1 MQLNNERILPV
12 AQPTAWAAL
21 NDDAMLQASIP
32 GCESLTRSAP
42 DTLDAVVT
50 LSVGP
55 VRARFKGRLTL
66 QDIDAPNGYSM
77 AFEGQGG
84 AAGFSKGTA
93 RVRLTPIDAHSTR
106 LSYEAQVQIGG
117 KLAQL
122 GSRVIDGASQKVIGE
137 FFTRFEAQLV
147 AASQPATPA
156 DAAAPTTEAV
166 VAQSWWRTLLR
177 RWLGFLKG
185 RRAA

>member
-1 MQLNNERILPV
+1 MDMTGERRISAPRETV
-12 AQPTAWAAL
+12 WQAL
-21 NDDAMLQASIP
+21 NDPDVLRASIP

-42 DTLDAVVT
+42 DTLDALVT
-50 LSVGP
+50 LAIGP

-66 QDIDAPNGYSM
+66 QDIDAPHGYAM

-93 RVRLTPIDAHSTR
+93 RVRLTAIDAHSTR
-106 LSYEAQVQIGG
+106 LHYEAQVQIGG

-137 FFTRFEAQLV
+137 FFERFEAQLV
-147 AASQPATPA
+147 AQAAPHPAP
-156 DAAAPTTEAV
+156 AAAPSMPPALP
-166 VAQSWWRTLLR
+166 WWRVLWR
-177 RWLGFLKG
+177 RWFGSAA
-185 RRAA
+185 RA

>member
-1 MQLNNERILPV
+1 MQLNNERTLPV
-12 AQPTAWAAL
+12 GQAAAWAAL
-21 NDDAMLQASIP
+21 NDDATLQASIP

-42 DTLDAVVT
+42 DTLDALVT
-50 LSVGP
+50 LAIGP

-66 QDIDAPNGYSM
+66 QDIAAPHGYAM

-93 RVRLTPIDAHSTR
+93 RVRLTAIDAHSTR
-106 LSYEAQVQIGG
+106 LHYEAQVQIGG

-137 FFTRFEAQLV
+137 FFERFEAQLTAQ
-147 AASQPATPA
+147 AAPQPAP
-156 DAAAPTTEAV
+156 AAAPAIPS
-166 VAQSWWRTLLR
+166 ALPWWRVLWR
-177 RWLGFLKG
+177 RWFGSAA
-185 RRAA
+185 RA